1 MTPMT
6 PMTPRQRSRP
16 DRTGPTA
23 AAADELHSGLSNVL
37 FDVWLVSRAATA
49 LIDEAIHESGLDAD
63 EFAIYSILAST
74 RGMTPSELARWMAA
88 PPTTVSSYIKRFERR
103 GHVRKAAHPED
114 RRSYHVLLTADGE
127 AAHLAAGA
135 RFLPLLG
142 DVESRLGRVGA
153 DTHRRLRSLHECLAT
168 LEGERH
174 QGR

>member
-1 MTPMT
+1 MARESSP
-6 PMTPRQRSRP
+6 P
-16 DRTGPTA
+16 GPSGRGESGA
-23 AAADELHSGLSNVL
+23 PEVPEGLSNVL

-49 LIDEAIHESGLDAD
+49 LIDEAIRESGLDAD

-142 DVESRLGRVGA
+142 DVQSRLGRAGA

-168 LEGERH
+168 LDGERH
-174 QGR
+174 QER